1 MLMERGAPT
10 PGWLEEQPQQ
20 ESGDGFYLQSFW
32 ELSTERQLGFT
43 VGPIPESAI
52 RMYGGAHHLSPVM
65 MVVFKAVIR
74 SMDST
79 YRDWAES
86 ERKKAQKG
94 NDKRGSKQ
102 SYIGDNKQVQDK

>member
-1 MLMERGAPT
+1 
-10 PGWLEEQPQQ
+10 
-20 ESGDGFYLQSFW
+20 
-32 ELSTERQLGFT
+32 
-43 VGPIPESAI
+43 
-52 RMYGGAHHLSPVM
+52 M